1 MGYVVIDSETC
12 KGCELCI
19 EACNRDCLAFSE
31 EANSKGYLPSKLVK
45 PESCNGCSL
54 CAIMCPDV
62 AISVYK

>member
-1 MGYVVIDSETC
+1 MGYVVINAEIC

-19 EACNRDCLAFSE
+19 EACNRGALAVSE
-31 EANSKGYLPSKLVK
+31 EANSKGYMPAKLAK
-45 PESCNGCSL
+45 PEQCNGCTL